1 MIDTAM
7 TLYKKDHP
15 VSTDYLLLLFLIV
28 SCNVTAQKQIALFE
42 HGNKKRRKIQMLV
55 FKEVFSI
62 LFFRWKG
69 ECDMH
74 LMDVFWSSTKLEV
87 FIQKRLCWRTWNKI
101 LLWKVFSH
109 LIWVGADRGN
119 KKSLEEPLKEL
130 LNLVRRRW
138 TRLS

>member
-1 MIDTAM
+1 MIDTDM

-42 HGNKKRRKIQMLV
+42 HGNKKRRKIQVLV

-62 LFFRWKG
+62 LFIRWKG
-69 ECDMH
+69 ECDMR

-87 FIQKRLCWRTWNKI
+87 FIQKRLC
-101 LLWKVFSH
+101 
-109 LIWVGADRGN
+109 
-119 KKSLEEPLKEL
+119 
-130 LNLVRRRW
+130 
-138 TRLS
+138 